1 MIWKTKI
8 TQMCGIEYPIIMGAF
23 GGWGKSDFAHSFSE
37 AGGLGMITA
46 LNFPTFEDFRK
57 DLQKMKALTDKP
69 FAINLSLPHRA
80 LDKDFEIE
88 STQERYLKYI
98 DIAFSEGCRIF
109 TTSGYKSSFIEKRV
123 HESGGYWI
131 HKCTLLNHALSAESE
146 GADAVTILGLE
157 GTGFKNPNSNTTLVN
172 ITVMK
177 KHLNIPMVAAGG
189 IGDARGLLG
198 ALAMGADG
206 VCLGTALMTTTE
218 CPVPLRVKQKWL
230 QTDIF
235 SEDFHKRIYLYN
247 KKNFMAPS
255 TAIAHNKEVIP
266 MKKFLNDMISNA
278 ENILK
283 SWGFNNNEFNSM
295 DS

>member
-8 TQMCGIEYPIIMGAF
+8 TQMCGIEYPLIMGAF
-23 GGWGKSDFAHSFSE
+23 GGWGKSDFAYSFSE

-46 LNFPTFEDFRK
+46 LNFPKFEDFRK
-57 DLQKMKALTDKP
+57 DLQKMKVLTNKP
-69 FAINLSLPHRA
+69 FAVNLSLPHRA
-80 LDKDFEIE
+80 LDKSFEVE
-88 STQERYLKYI
+88 SIHERYLKYI
-98 DIAFSEGCRIF
+98 DIAFSEGCKVF

-131 HKCTLLNHALSAESE
+131 HKCTLLNHAMSAESE

-177 KHLNIPMVAAGG
+177 KYLKIPMVAAGG

-218 CPVPLRVKQKWL
+218 CPVLLRVKQKWL
-230 QTDIF
+230 QTDIY
-235 SEDFHKRIYLYN
+235 SEDFHERIYLYN

-255 TAIAHNKEVIP
+255 TAIAHSKEVIP
-266 MKKFLNDMISNA
+266 MKKFLNELISNA

>member
-8 TQMCGIEYPIIMGAF
+8 TQMCGIQYPLIMGAF
-23 GGWGKSDFAHSFSE
+23 GGWGKSDFAYPFSE

-46 LNFPTFEDFRK
+46 LNFPEFDDFK
-57 DLQKMKALTDKP
+57 TDLQRMKELTDKP
-69 FAINLSLPHRA
+69 FAVNLSLPHRA
-80 LDKDFEIE
+80 LDKNIEEE
-88 STQERYLKYI
+88 STHERYLKYVE
-98 DIAFSEGCRIF
+98 IALAEGCKVF

-123 HESGGYWI
+123 HEAGGYWI

-172 ITVMK
+172 ITLMK
-177 KHLNIPMVAAGG
+177 KYLKIPMIAAGG
-189 IGDARGLLG
+189 IGDARGFLG

-206 VCLGTALMTTTE
+206 VCLGTVLMTTNE

-255 TAIAHNKEVIP
+255 AAIVHSKEVIP
-266 MKKFLNDMISNA
+266 MKQFLHELISNA
-278 ENILK
+278 EAVLK
-283 SWGFNNNEFNSM
+283 SWGFNNNEFNIINS
-295 DS
+295 

>member
-8 TQMCGIEYPIIMGAF
+8 TQMCGIEYPLIMGAF
-23 GGWGKSDFAHSFSE
+23 GGWGKSDFAYSFSE

-46 LNFPTFEDFRK
+46 LNFPKFEDFRK
-57 DLQKMKALTDKP
+57 DLQKMKVLTDKP
-69 FAINLSLPHRA
+69 FAVNLSLPHRA
-80 LDKDFEIE
+80 LDKSFEVE
-88 STQERYLKYI
+88 SIHERYLKYI
-98 DIAFSEGCRIF
+98 DIAFSEGCKVF

-131 HKCTLLNHALSAESE
+131 HKCTLLNHAMSAESE

-177 KHLNIPMVAAGG
+177 KYLKIPMVAAGG

-218 CPVPLRVKQKWL
+218 CPVLLRVKQKWL
-230 QTDIF
+230 QTDIY
-235 SEDFHKRIYLYN
+235 SEDFHERIYLYN

-255 TAIAHNKEVIP
+255 TAIAHSKEVIP
-266 MKKFLNDMISNA
+266 MKMFLNELISNA

>member
-8 TQMCGIEYPIIMGAF
+8 TRMCGIEYPLIMGAF
-23 GGWGKSDFAHSFSE
+23 GGWGKSDFAYSFSE
-37 AGGLGMITA
+37 AGGLGTITA
-46 LNFPTFEDFRK
+46 LNFPKFEDFRK
-57 DLQKMKALTDKP
+57 DLQKMKTLTDKP
-69 FAINLSLPHRA
+69 FAVNLSLPHRA
-80 LDKDFEIE
+80 LDKDYEIE

-98 DIAFSEGCRIF
+98 DIAFLEGCKIF

-131 HKCTLLNHALSAESE
+131 HKCTLLNHAISAESE

-177 KHLNIPMVAAGG
+177 KHLKIPMIAAGG
-189 IGDARGLLG
+189 IGDARGLLA

-206 VCLGTALMTTTE
+206 VCLGTALMTTIE

-255 TAIAHNKEVIP
+255 AAIAHSKEIIP
-266 MKKFLNDMISNA
+266 MKKFLHELISNA
-278 ENILK
+278 ENVLK
-283 SWGFNNNEFNSM
+283 SWGFNNNEFNTLNS
-295 DS
+295 

>member
-8 TQMCGIEYPIIMGAF
+8 TQMCGIEYPLIMGAF

-46 LNFPTFEDFRK
+46 LNFPELKDFQN
-57 DLQKMKALTDKP
+57 DLQKMKEFTDKP
-69 FAINLSLPHRA
+69 FAVNLSLPHHA
-80 LDKDFEIE
+80 LNKSYEE
-88 STQERYLKYI
+88 KSTHERYLKYVEV
-98 DIAFSEGCRIF
+98 ALSEGCSIF

-123 HESGGYWI
+123 HEAGGYWI

-172 ITVMK
+172 ITLMK
-177 KHLNIPMVAAGG
+177 KHLKIPMIAAGG

-206 VCLGTALMTTTE
+206 ACLGTALMTTNE
-218 CPVPLRVKQKWL
+218 CPVPLRIKQKWL

-255 TAIAHNKEVIP
+255 TAIAHSKEVIP
-266 MKKFLNDMISNA
+266 MKQFLQELISCA
-278 ENILK
+278 EEVIK
-283 SWGFNNNEFNSM
+283 SWGFNNNEFNTINS
-295 DS
+295 